1 MSSKLK
7 WIAIAIVVVIVIL
20 FVLPFLIPVNKFRPT
35 IEETA
40 SAAIGRK
47 VEVGNLS
54 LSIIRTS
61 LEIDN
66 LSVSDDPKFNS
77 GPFLT
82 ANSVRVGVE
91 LLPLI
96 FSKQVNV
103 TEIVID
109 KPQVTLLK
117 DPSGK
122 WNFSSIG
129 GNAPAET
136 KPAEAKQAE
145 PKQAPP
151 KTAEPSAAGGNAS
164 VSFSIGKLELR
175 NGQITIGNTNSK
187 KSSVYTPVDLT
198 ASDVSTTSQV
208 PIVFSM
214 GLPGGGTMKIDG
226 KVGPMDAQDAAFT
239 PQDVKLTVSALD
251 LAKTGFL
258 DPSLGLGG
266 TVDMNADLSSHSGV
280 MSTKGS
286 LKLSKAVLV
295 AGGNPAGVPAVLDFD
310 TKYDMAK
317 GAGVLNPSTV
327 NIGNAKSHL
336 NGTYKS
342 EGDAFAVDMKLTGE
356 GLPATDLEAFLPAL
370 AVNLPQGTKLTAGT
384 LNTNL
389 HITGPTDKLMTDGNI
404 GFFNG
409 KLSGFDLGQKLSG
422 VASLAG
428 IKSGKDLDIEK
439 MTSDVHMAPTGL
451 RADNFNLVVPAL
463 GTVVGGGTLDAKNNM
478 DFKLVASVNGSVLGA
493 AGKPLGQTEGG
504 ALGGVAGGLLGGGAS
519 CKNGGV
525 KVPLQIHGTT
535 ANPQFTPD
543 IGGAT
548 ASLMKSELTCA
559 GGSVGSLAGLG
570 GASGTKGVSD
580 VTKQLGGLFG
590 KKKP

>member
-7 WIAIAIVVVIVIL
+7 WIAIAIVAVIL
-20 FVLPFLIPVNKFRPT
+20 ILVVLPFLIPVNKFRPT
-35 IEETA
+35 IEDKA
-40 SAAIGRK
+40 SVALGRK
-47 VEVGNLS
+47 VQLGNLS
-54 LSIIRTS
+54 LSLIRGS
-61 LEIDN
+61 LGIDN
-66 LSVSDDPKFNS
+66 LSISDDPKFNS

-82 ANSVRVGVE
+82 AQSVRVGVE

-96 FSKQVNV
+96 FHQQVNV
-103 TEIVID
+103 TEVVIE
-109 KPQVTLLK
+109 KPQVMMLR
-117 DPSGK
+117 DRSGS

-129 GNAPAET
+129 GSAPAE
-136 KPAEAKQAE
+136 
-145 PKQAPP
+145 PK
-151 KTAEPSAAGGNAS
+151 KAEPSSNAAQS
-164 VSFSIGKLELR
+164 LSIKKIELKD
-175 NGQITIGNTNSK
+175 GQITIGSTNSQK
-187 KSSVYTPVDLT
+187 RSVYAPLNLT
-198 ASDVSTTSQV
+198 ASDVSMTNPVQMD
-208 PIVFSM
+208 FSM
-214 GLPGGGTMKIDG
+214 GLPGGGTMKIAG
-226 KVGPMDAQDAAFT
+226 KVGPVDAQNAAFT

-266 TVDMNADLSSHSGV
+266 TVDMNANLSSQSGQ

-286 LKLSKAVLV
+286 LKLSKAVLI
-295 AGGNPAGVPAVLDFD
+295 AGGNPAGVPAVLNFD

-317 GAGVLNPSTV
+317 GTGVLNPSTV
-327 NIGNAKSHL
+327 DIGNAKSHL
-336 NGTYKS
+336 SGTYKS
-342 EGDAFAVDMKLTGE
+342 EGDEFAVDMKLTGE

-370 AVNLPQGTKLTAGT
+370 AMNLPQGTKLTAGT

-389 HITGPTDKLMTDGNI
+389 HITGPTNKLVTDGNI

-463 GTVVGGGTLDAKNNM
+463 GTVVGGGTLDSKNTM
-478 DFKLVASVNGSVLGA
+478 DFKLVATVSSSVASAAAGSAAGPIGGA
-493 AGKPLGQTEGG
+493 AGK
-504 ALGGVAGGLLGGGAS
+504 LLGGGAS
-519 CKNGGV
+519 CKNGGI

-559 GGSVGSLAGLG
+559 GGSVGSLAGLAGSAG
-570 GASGTKGVSD
+570 GKSTSD
-580 VTKQLGGLFG
+580 VVNQLGGLFG
-590 KKKP
+590 KKKKP

>member
-7 WIAIAIVVVIVIL
+7 WIAIIIVVLILIL
-20 FVLPFLIPVNKFRPT
+20 FVLPFLIPVDKFRPT
-35 IEETA
+35 IEEKA
-40 SAAIGRK
+40 SAALGRK

-54 LSIIRTS
+54 LSIIRGS
-61 LEIDN
+61 LGIDN
-66 LSVSDDPKFNS
+66 LSVSDDPKFSS

-82 ANSVRVGVE
+82 AQSVRVGVE

-103 TEIVID
+103 TEIVIE
-109 KPQVTLLK
+109 KPQVMMLK
-117 DPSGK
+117 DARGN

-129 GNAPAET
+129 GNAPKEP
-136 KPAEAKQAE
+136 KKAE
-145 PKQAPP
+145 P
-151 KTAEPSAAGGNAS
+151 TATSGNAAES
-164 VSFSIGKLELR
+164 LSIGKLELKD
-175 NGQITIGNTNSK
+175 GQITIGNTNSK
-187 KSSVYTPVDLT
+187 KRSVYAPVNLT
-198 ASDVSTTSQV
+198 ASNVSTTSQV

-226 KVGPMDAQDAAFT
+226 KVGPVDAQDAAFT

-251 LAKTGFL
+251 LGKTGFL

-266 TVDMNADLSSHSGV
+266 TVDMNANLSSHSGE

-286 LKLSKAVLV
+286 LKLSKAVLI
-295 AGGNPAGVPAVLDFD
+295 AGGNPAGVPVVLDFD
-310 TKYDMAK
+310 TKYNMAK
-317 GAGVLNPSTV
+317 GTGVLNPSTV

-336 NGTYKS
+336 SGTYKS
-342 EGDAFAVDMKLTGE
+342 EGDEFAVDMKLTGE

-370 AVNLPQGTKLTAGT
+370 AINLPQGTKLTAGT

-389 HITGPTDKLMTDGNI
+389 HITGPTNKLVTDGNI
-404 GFFNG
+404 GLFNG
-409 KLSGFDLGQKLSG
+409 KLSGFNLGQKMSG

-428 IKSGKDLDIEK
+428 IKTGQDLDIEK
-439 MTSDVHMAPTGL
+439 MTTDVHMATTGL
-451 RADNFNLVVPAL
+451 RADNFDLVVPAL
-463 GTVVGGGTLDAKNNM
+463 GTVVGGGTLDSKNTM
-478 DFKLVASVNGSVLGA
+478 DFKLVASVNGSVLA
-493 AGKPLGQTEGG
+493 TAGKPLGQSEGG
-504 ALGGVAGGLLGGGAS
+504 ALGGAAGQLLGGGAS
-519 CKNGGV
+519 CKNGGI

-559 GGSVGSLAGLG
+559 GGSVGSLAGLAG
-570 GASGTKGVSD
+570 GKSTSD
-580 VTKQLGGLFG
+580 VVNQLGGLFG
-590 KKKP
+590 GKKKP